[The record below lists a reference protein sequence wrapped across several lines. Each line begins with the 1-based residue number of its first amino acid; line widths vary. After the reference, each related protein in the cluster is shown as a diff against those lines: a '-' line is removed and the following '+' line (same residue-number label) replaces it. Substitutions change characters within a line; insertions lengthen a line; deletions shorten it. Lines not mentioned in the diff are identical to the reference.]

1 MNSTTK
7 FPIVENLQCLSLT
20 QILNLKKKKKKSFWR
35 PKVGRKLTA
44 DTISKIADFTS

>member
-7 FPIVENLQCLSLT
+7 FPIVENLQRLSLT
-20 QILNLKKKKKKSFWR
+20 QILNKKKKKSFWR

-44 DTISKIADFTS
+44 NTIPKITDFTS